1 MNILELSQTRFSARK
16 YTDEPISDA
25 DLAYILECVR
35 LAPSAVNRQPWK
47 FVVVRSKEAKEQLWQ
62 AYDREW
68 FRTAP
73 RSTSCA

>member
-16 YTDEPISDA
+16 YTDEPISDD

-35 LAPSAVNRQPWK
+35 LAPSAATASRGSLSSCAARRLRNSSGR
-47 FVVVRSKEAKEQLWQ
+47 
-62 AYDREW
+62 
-68 FRTAP
+68 RTTAIGSALL

>member
-16 YTDEPISDA
+16 YTDEAVSDD

-47 FVVVRSKEAKEQLWQ
+47 SSCAARRLRNSFGR
-62 AYDREW
+62 
-68 FRTAP
+68 RTTASGSALL
-73 RSTSCA
+73 RFTSCA

>member
-1 MNILELSQTRFSARK
+1 MNILELSQNRFSARK
-16 YTDEPISDA
+16 YTDEAVSDD

-47 FVVVRSKEAKEQLWQ
+47 FSWCAARRLRNSFG
-62 AYDREW
+62 R
-68 FRTAP
+68 RTTASGFALL